1 MDMYQYEKVMTFVDE
16 EDVKFIRLAFFD
28 AFGVQ
33 KNISI
38 LSGQLERAFKE
49 GISFDASAVAGFDNE
64 VKSDLFLHPD
74 PSTFSILP
82 WRPSTG
88 RVARMYC
95 DIRYPDG
102 TIYEK
107 DSRYILK
114 MAVEKAKEKGLKID
128 FGTEVEFYLF
138 NTDEQGNAT
147 KIPFDMAGYMDV
159 APEDKG
165 ENIRREIC
173 FTLID
178 MGIEPEASHHEE
190 GPGQNEID
198 FMYSDPLTA
207 ADNTATFKWVV
218 STAAMGNGL
227 CADFSP
233 KPIKEYAGNG
243 MHINMSV
250 RSEDGSD
257 CNGQFMTGIL
267 EHIRD
272 ITLFL
277 NPSEDS
283 YRRLGEKIDSKVM
296 MAVFTD
302 SMGDVI
308 TTSATILSLIFF
320 AVTGINIDGIVGV
333 GVALVVMWAGVGIAR
348 DTLEPLIGQAIDPE
362 VYEEIKH
369 FVEKYDGIEGTHDL
383 IVHNYGPGRSMA
395 SIHAEVPNDV
405 DIEQSHEIIDRIERE
420 AAKELGIFLVIHMD
434 PVEMRNKKIL
444 RIKETAVRILH
455 DLDPLCSLHDFR
467 VVHGEH
473 QINLIF
479 DMVVPIDYDEKK
491 KEDLSLRMAE
501 RMKGADS
508 RYECVITVE
517 SDYVAQGGSDEK

>member
-283 YRRLGEKIDSKVM
+283 YRRLGEKKAPKYVTWSPENRSQLIRIP
-296 MAVFTD
+296 AVKNGKKRIELRSPDPTANPYLAF
-302 SMGDVI
+302 
-308 TTSATILSLIFF
+308 ALLIY
-320 AVTGINIDGIVGV
+320 
-333 GVALVVMWAGVGIAR
+333 AGM
-348 DTLEPLIGQAIDPE
+348 
-362 VYEEIKH
+362 
-369 FVEKYDGIEGTHDL
+369 DGIERKLPLQKPDNVNLYTADHKLTDQLRKLPESRGEAWDAAA
-383 IVHNYGPGRSMA
+383 A
-395 SIHAEVPNDV
+395 SALVKRVLPEAYLDV
-405 DIEQSHEIIDRIERE
+405 YKNPPQTR
-420 AAKELGIFLVIHMD
+420 
-434 PVEMRNKKIL
+434 
-444 RIKETAVRILH
+444 
-455 DLDPLCSLHDFR
+455 
-467 VVHGEH
+467 
-473 QINLIF
+473 
-479 DMVVPIDYDEKK
+479 
-491 KEDLSLRMAE
+491 
-501 RMKGADS
+501 
-508 RYECVITVE
+508 
-517 SDYVAQGGSDEK
+517 

>member
-38 LSGQLERAFKE
+38 MSGQLERAFKE
-49 GISFDASAVAGFDNE
+49 GISFDASAVAGFDSE

-88 RVARMYC
+88 RVARMHC

-114 MAVEKAKEKGLKID
+114 KAVEKAREKGLKID

-138 NTDEQGNAT
+138 NTDEQGSPT

-198 FMYSDPLTA
+198 FQYSDPLTA

-227 CADFSP
+227 YADFSP

-250 RSEDGSD
+250 RCEDGSD

-283 YRRLGEKIDSKVM
+283 YRRLGEKKAPKYVTWSPENRSQLIRIP
-296 MAVFTD
+296 AVKNKRKRIELRSPDPTANPYLAF
-302 SMGDVI
+302 
-308 TTSATILSLIFF
+308 ALLIY
-320 AVTGINIDGIVGV
+320 
-333 GVALVVMWAGVGIAR
+333 AGM
-348 DTLEPLIGQAIDPE
+348 
-362 VYEEIKH
+362 
-369 FVEKYDGIEGTHDL
+369 DGIERKLPLQKPANVNLYTADHKVTDQLRKLPESRGEAWDAAT
-383 IVHNYGPGRSMA
+383 A
-395 SIHAEVPNDV
+395 SALVKKVLPEAYLDV
-405 DIEQSHEIIDRIERE
+405 YKNPPKTR
-420 AAKELGIFLVIHMD
+420 
-434 PVEMRNKKIL
+434 
-444 RIKETAVRILH
+444 
-455 DLDPLCSLHDFR
+455 
-467 VVHGEH
+467 
-473 QINLIF
+473 
-479 DMVVPIDYDEKK
+479 
-491 KEDLSLRMAE
+491 
-501 RMKGADS
+501 
-508 RYECVITVE
+508 
-517 SDYVAQGGSDEK
+517 

>member
-1 MDMYQYEKVMTFVDE
+1 MELLHPDMAILRVEKRLHCRMHKVKEKNGAQKDPFRDAVAVLCLRLYSAGMTLSNYFLYLFPYNPQGSRDKVDTCVEIRYIFLYIMKWAMAFIKRGSGEGLSFGGAFFIFKKEEASMEQYDYEKVMRFVEE
-16 EDVKFIRLAFFD
+16 EDVRFIRLAYFD
-28 AFGVQ
+28 VFGVQ

-38 LSGQLERAFKE
+38 MEGQLERAFRE
-49 GISFDASAVAGFDNE
+49 GISFDASAVAGFGDE
-64 VKSDLFLHPD
+64 VESDLFLHPD
-74 PSTFSILP
+74 PSTFSIVP

-102 TIYEK
+102 RIYEK

-114 MAVEKAKEKGLKID
+114 EAVEQARTEGIRVD

-138 NTDEQGNAT
+138 ETDERGSAT
-147 KIPFDMAGYMDV
+147 KIPFDRAGYMDL

-198 FMYSDPLTA
+198 FQYSDALTA

-227 CADFSP
+227 YADFSP
-233 KPIKEYAGNG
+233 KPVKEYAGNG

-250 RSEDGSD
+250 KSSDGEDKTGL
-257 CNGQFMTGIL
+257 FMSGIL

-283 YRRLGEKIDSKVM
+283 YRRLGEKKAPKYVTWSPENRSQLIRIP
-296 MAVFTD
+296 AVKNGKKRIELRSPDPTANPYLAF
-302 SMGDVI
+302 
-308 TTSATILSLIFF
+308 ALLIH
-320 AVTGINIDGIVGV
+320 AGLDGIRRELPLRDPVSVNLYTAGPEVTGGLERLPGSRAEAWECAVGS
-333 GVALVVMWAGVGIAR
+333 ALVR
-348 DTLEPLIGQAIDPE
+348 DVLPAAYLEAYRNLP
-362 VYEEIKH
+362 K
-369 FVEKYDGIEGTHDL
+369 T
-383 IVHNYGPGRSMA
+383 
-395 SIHAEVPNDV
+395 
-405 DIEQSHEIIDRIERE
+405 DR
-420 AAKELGIFLVIHMD
+420 
-434 PVEMRNKKIL
+434 
-444 RIKETAVRILH
+444 
-455 DLDPLCSLHDFR
+455 
-467 VVHGEH
+467 
-473 QINLIF
+473 
-479 DMVVPIDYDEKK
+479 
-491 KEDLSLRMAE
+491 
-501 RMKGADS
+501 
-508 RYECVITVE
+508 
-517 SDYVAQGGSDEK
+517 